1 MDEQGRLTCKTLTFK
16 WLTVVVNRRGYS
28 RALSKRMEP
37 GSCQVA
43 CNGEISDS
51 CTWISISLGLSLFI

>member
-37 GSCQVA
+37 GSFHVA

-51 CTWISISLGLSLFI
+51 CTWISI

>member
-16 WLTVVVNRRGYS
+16 WLTVVVNCRGY
-28 RALSKRMEP
+28 KRMEAR
-37 GSCQVA
+37 SCHVA

>member
-1 MDEQGRLTCKTLTFK
+1 MDKQGRLTCKTLTFK

-37 GSCQVA
+37 GSCHVA
-43 CNGEISDS
+43 CNGGITDNR
-51 CTWISISLGLSLFI
+51 TWMSISLGLSLFI

>member
-1 MDEQGRLTCKTLTFK
+1 MDEQGRLSCKTLTFK

-37 GSCQVA
+37 GVGKSRVMVKYLILVHGYA
-43 CNGEISDS
+43 FH
-51 CTWISISLGLSLFI
+51 WV